1 MLKFITSICIFSFV
15 FNGFAQSKTID
26 LNKKDTLV
34 YEQPYGIRLGVDLNR
49 LAQNFYKEDYKGL
62 EITGDYRLSQNLYV
76 AAELGNEENTRDE
89 DNFNFTTTGSYL
101 KLGVDL
107 NVYDNWYGMNN
118 SIYIGGRYAYSTFKQ
133 KVNSYQIYDSN
144 RYWQNDFLPGTENLS
159 EFDGL
164 NASWLEFVLG
174 TKVEIFKNLYLGA
187 SVRLGYLLS
196 NKTADGFANIW
207 IPGFNKTT
215 EGSNF
220 GTGYNYSISYLIP
233 LYKRAKKKKKEPLE
247 EQEKPKSKEAL
258 KPKRQ

>member
-1 MLKFITSICIFSFV
+1 MLKYITSICLFGIVFS
-15 FNGFAQSKTID
+15 GLAQSKTID
-26 LNKKDTLV
+26 LNKKDSLV

-76 AAELGNEENTRDE
+76 AAELGNEENTREE
-89 DNFNFTTTGSYL
+89 DTFNFTTTGSYV

-118 SIYIGGRYAYSTFKQ
+118 SIYIGGRYAYSTFKH
-133 KVNSYQIYDSN
+133 KINSYQIYDSN
-144 RYWQNDFLPGTENLS
+144 RYWNEDLVTGTENLS

-164 NASWLEFVLG
+164 NASWFEFVLG
-174 TKVEIFKNLYLGA
+174 TKVELFKNLYLGA

-196 NKTADGFANIW
+196 NKAADGFANIW

-215 EGSNF
+215 EDSNF

-233 LYKRAKKKKKEPLE
+233 LYKKAKKKKKVVPNTDNEPSP
-247 EQEKPKSKEAL
+247 KPRK
-258 KPKRQ
+258 